1 MPSVSSIDHVVLT
14 VADPEASCQFYADVL
29 GMERS
34 EFTPSDGSQ
43 RIALSFGLQKLNLH
57 VADKEFKP
65 NAKTA
70 TAGSSD
76 ICFLTANSLASWQ
89 DHLDRFGVK
98 VIEGPVARTGATGP
112 ITSIYIRDPDG
123 NLVEIATRG

>member
-14 VADPEASCQFYADVL
+14 VADPEATCQFYCDVL

-34 EFTPSDGSQ
+34 EFTSADGDQ

-57 VADKEFKP
+57 VAGKEAKP
-65 NAKTA
+65 RAKAA
-70 TAGSSD
+70 TAGSTD
-76 ICFLTANSLASWQ
+76 ICFLTANSLLSWQ
-89 DHLDRFGVK
+89 DHLDRFGIK
-98 VIEGPVARTGATGP
+98 VLKGPVARTGATGP
-112 ITSIYIRDPDG
+112 ITSIYLRDPDG